1 MIPTARNVLAHL
13 PTPDERL
20 LGFPTF
26 ALRGA
31 ARLSFTA
38 RIERTPFNRARS
50 ASTKDGLAARP
61 PVLLRPRLRE
71 HGDHHSYPRSFFSIL
86 LNTDPSAPAEQT
98 SDPVRDGE
106 IFPS

>member
-13 PTPDERL
+13 PIGTPRRAISPGERL
-20 LGFPTF
+20 LGFSTF

-50 ASTKDGLAARP
+50 ASTKDDLADSPSCSSQATRCASTAIIQLP
-61 PVLLRPRLRE
+61 SLLFQ
-71 HGDHHSYPRSFFSIL
+71 H
-86 LNTDPSAPAEQT
+86 PA
-98 SDPVRDGE
+98 
-106 IFPS
+106 